1 MKNYIAIDIAKDTLQ
16 VQSES
21 DAFCVANNERGITEL
36 LGKIDRNTAHVVCEA
51 TGGYERLLVQTM
63 HDQDVTVSLI
73 NAARA
78 RAFANSDGLKAKTDA
93 IDAQS
98 LLDFAQQKNPRP
110 TEPQT
115 AAQRQLRDLLDRRSH
130 LTEQIAREKNRLQK
144 SPKSTRKSIERMIKF
159 VEGELKKIEKEIEK
173 CTEEDD
179 ELKAKRECLESITGV
194 GKTTALTVLA
204 YLSEIETLGRGPVA
218 ALAGVAPFN
227 RDSGKFQGKRRIQ
240 GGRAQVRKCLFMAAQ
255 SAARYNPVI
264 KAYVQ
269 GLRARGKSY
278 KSAITAAMRKILLY
292 MKTLL
297 NNLKNP
303 NLALES

>member
-21 DAFCVANNERGITEL
+21 GAFCVANNERGIAEL

-144 SPKSTRKSIERMIKF
+144 SSKSTRKSIERMIKF
-159 VEGELKKIEKEIEK
+159 VEGELKKIEKEIEQ

-278 KSAITAAMRKILLY
+278 KSAITAAMRKILLH

>member
-21 DAFCVANNERGITEL
+21 DAFCVANNERGIAEL
-36 LGKIDRNTAHVVCEA
+36 LGKIDRETAHVVCEA

-98 LLDFAQQKNPRP
+98 LLEFAQQKNPRP

-144 SPKSTRKSIERMIKF
+144 SSKSTRKSIERMIKF
-159 VEGELKKIEKEIEK
+159 VEGELKKIEKEIEQ

-255 SAARYNPVI
+255 SAARYNPTI

-278 KSAITAAMRKILLY
+278 KSAITAAMRKILLH

>member
-21 DAFCVANNERGITEL
+21 GAFCVANNERGIAEL

-98 LLDFAQQKNPRP
+98 LLEFAQQKNPRP

-144 SPKSTRKSIERMIKF
+144 SSKSTRKSIERMIKF
-159 VEGELKKIEKEIEK
+159 VEGELKKIEKEIEQ

-278 KSAITAAMRKILLY
+278 KSAITAAMRKILLH